1 MLNARH
7 SLEGQ
12 GQEESWS
19 VLASWSK
26 QVINL
31 QAYLEVQSQKIR
43 LGMTEEDIQYLFL
56 TSTFHIYMETVIR
69 IYNVLKSIY
78 F

>member
-1 MLNARH
+1 MLTMLAWRTKLESIVHMLNARH

-43 LGMTEEDIQYLFL
+43 LGMTEEDIQ
-56 TSTFHIYMETVIR
+56 
-69 IYNVLKSIY
+69 
-78 F
+78 